1 MADDHKY
8 DDIIHLPH
16 HTSKTHPR
24 MSMIERAA
32 QFSPFAAL
40 TGYDSVIKEVGRF
53 TEQKVELGESEIEEL
68 ERALNQ
74 LTMLVEKQ
82 PKVAIT
88 YFQPDSKK
96 EGGAYIKATGCLKQ
110 IDEYNRTLILA
121 DGMRIPIGDITDI
134 EFDSF
139 HCFDQ
144 CDD

>member
-1 MADDHKY
+1 MAADHKY

-24 MSMIERAA
+24 MSMTERAA
-32 QFSPFAAL
+32 QFAPFAAL

-74 LTMLVEKQ
+74 LTMLVEEQ

-96 EGGAYIKATGCLKQ
+96 EGGAYIKATGYLKQ
-110 IDEYNRTLILA
+110 IEEYSRTLILA

-134 EFDSF
+134 EFD
-139 HCFDQ
+139 CIDQ
-144 CDD
+144 YDD